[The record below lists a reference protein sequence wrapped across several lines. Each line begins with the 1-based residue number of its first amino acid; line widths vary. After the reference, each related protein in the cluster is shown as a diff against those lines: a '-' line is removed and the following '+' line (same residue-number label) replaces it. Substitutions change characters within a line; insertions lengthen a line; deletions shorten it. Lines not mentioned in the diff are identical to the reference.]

1 MTPAPSPM
9 AAVAQIATLR
19 TQRTPP
25 FDPVRL
31 HFLEAMAR
39 RTQAHQGAT
48 QRLLEAKLTVAL
60 QDYQARAAQAHALPV
75 QAVVPRVP
83 SALAGL
89 TRQLAQPP
97 RDGTAPNTSANTNT
111 SASAPGAS
119 VRPELKSVRY
129 FRDTWSQLSLDRQM
143 TQALAQAPENAGP
156 LNSQQLLLRALS
168 VMRSLSPD
176 YFQHFMSYA
185 NSLLWLEHADS
196 KPPAK
201 SAAEVDGGKK
211 PKNTRVRAR

>member
-1 MTPAPSPM
+1 MTPALSPM
-9 AAVAQIATLR
+9 AAVAQIAALR

-60 QDYQARAAQAHALPV
+60 QDYQARAAQAPLQPEHAS
-75 QAVVPRVP
+75 APRAP
-83 SALAGL
+83 SALAEL
-89 TRQLAQPP
+89 TRQLAQQMPT
-97 RDGTAPNTSANTNT
+97 GTPDSDSQTQANTS
-111 SASAPGAS
+111 SR
-119 VRPELKSVRY
+119 VELKSVRY

-156 LNSQQLLLRALS
+156 LNSQQLVLRALS

>member
-9 AAVAQIATLR
+9 AAVAQIAALR

-39 RTQAHQGAT
+39 RTQAHQGTT

-60 QDYQARAAQAHALPV
+60 QDYQARAAQAPLQPAHAR
-75 QAVVPRVP
+75 APRAP
-83 SALAGL
+83 SALAEL
-89 TRQLAQPP
+89 TRQLAQQMPT
-97 RDGTAPNTSANTNT
+97 GTPVSDSKAQANTS
-111 SASAPGAS
+111 SR
-119 VRPELKSVRY
+119 VELKSVRY

-156 LNSQQLLLRALS
+156 LNSQQLVLRALS

-211 PKNTRVRAR
+211 PKTTRTRTR